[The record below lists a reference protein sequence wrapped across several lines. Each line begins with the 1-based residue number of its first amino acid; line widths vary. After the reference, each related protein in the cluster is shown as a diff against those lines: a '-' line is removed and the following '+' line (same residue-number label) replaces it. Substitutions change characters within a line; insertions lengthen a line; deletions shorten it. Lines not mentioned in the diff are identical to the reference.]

1 MMPTL
6 LKNILHTKL
15 RYFYFFFTHLRYR
28 IFIALVAS
36 VAVGL
41 LDGFGLA
48 MLLSLLQTIDGAS
61 QPNPD
66 DLGNLRF
73 LLDFLNSIGL
83 ELVLETVLIFMLAIF
98 IFKGVAKYFYLT
110 YMVNTRRF
118 FVRKIRHE
126 TIEALSSLSYKYFVL
141 SDAGRIQNTMG
152 SEVSR
157 VINSFNRYYATM
169 QHMVLVSVYLLL
181 TLTTNAM
188 LGLFVIAGSVL
199 TNFIYRGIY
208 TKSKGL
214 SKEIS
219 TSGHGFQRYL
229 IEKVYAFKYLKAVGG
244 LDRYATR
251 LKEKADEVEV
261 AGKKIGML
269 GAVMQSTREPIIIL
283 VVMTVI
289 FIQYAVFSQ
298 SITTVILGLLFLY
311 RALTSLMQVQSNWNG
326 FLSNCGSIDNII
338 EFMQEAKT
346 NQECYSPELF
356 GDAIEQ
362 ISLKDVGFAYDD
374 SQILRSICLNIQKN
388 QTIAFVGE
396 SGSGKTTLV
405 NLIAGLVQPDSG
417 QLLINGNSITNF
429 DIRSYQKNIGYITQ
443 EPVVFSD
450 NVFNNI
456 TFWDSKTPENLD
468 RFWQALRKASID
480 DFVRNLP
487 EVEETEMRNSG
498 LQMSGGQKQRFSI
511 ARELYKEVDV
521 LILDEATSALDTETE
536 RSIQESID
544 QLKGKFTILI
554 VAHRLSTIRNADFV
568 VLMKNGQI
576 EQTGTFDELIETSPY
591 FARMVELQSVS

>member
-1 MMPTL
+1 MFRNL
-6 LKNILHTKL
+6 LHNKL
-15 RYFYFFFTHLRYR
+15 RYFFFFFSHLRYR
-28 IFIALVAS
+28 IFIALVFS
-36 VAVGL
+36 IAVGM

-61 QPNPD
+61 QPNPE

-73 LLDFLNSIGL
+73 LLDFLNGIGL
-83 ELVLETVLIFMLAIF
+83 QLVIETVLVFMLGIF
-98 IFKGVAKYFYLT
+98 VLKGVAKYFYLT

-118 FVRKIRHE
+118 FVRKMRHE
-126 TIEALSSLSYKYFVL
+126 TIDALGSLNYKFFVL

-157 VINSFNRYYATM
+157 VINAFNRYFFAM
-169 QHMVLVSVYLLL
+169 QHLVLVAVYLLL
-181 TLTTNAM
+181 TLATNALM
-188 LGLFVIAGSVL
+188 GVFVIVGSLL
-199 TNFIYRGIY
+199 TNLMYRSIYK
-208 TKSKGL
+208 KSKGL

-219 TSGHGFQRYL
+219 ASGHGFQRYL

-261 AGKKIGML
+261 ASKSIGTL
-269 GAVMQSTREPIIIL
+269 GAIMQSTREPIIIAVVIA
-283 VVMTVI
+283 VVMV
-289 FIQYAVFSQ
+289 QYVVFNQ
-298 SITTVILGLLFLY
+298 SIAVVVLSLLFLY
-311 RALTSLMQVQSNWNG
+311 RALTSLMQLQSSWNG
-326 FLSNCGSIDNII
+326 FLSNCGSIDNMID
-338 EFMQEAKT
+338 FMNEAKT
-346 NQECYSPELF
+346 NEEATLSNIFDEDVERITLQ
-356 GDAIEQ
+356 D
-362 ISLKDVGFAYDD
+362 ISFAY
-374 SQILRSICLNIQKN
+374 SQEPILNSINLNIEKKR
-388 QTIAFVGE
+388 TIAFVGE

-417 QLLINGNSITNF
+417 KMLVNGKAISDF

-456 TFWDSKTPENLD
+456 TFWDKKTPENME
-468 RFWQALRKASID
+468 RFWEALRKASID
-480 DFVRNLP
+480 DFVRSLP

-554 VAHRLSTIRNADFV
+554 VAHRLSTIRNADMV
-568 VLMKNGQI
+568 VLMNNGQI
-576 EQTGTFDELIETSPY
+576 EQTGTFDELIEKSPY